1 MHASRP
7 RALFLLLTPA
17 NSAANRRR
25 VDESFRHFIPPLL
38 LRSRPHLFFT
48 AVNTAKPSVN
58 VVSPRNEIRN
68 AIAVIRG
75 EQFRVHRDQI
85 VWYRVIH
92 PQLIAPNIRLPS
104 SAFPE
109 NLLAPLFPA
118 FHWTFQSAEQ
128 VTPLYNSD
136 NRRRPYGYRRR
147 ADTSNQS
154 CRDRF

>member
-7 RALFLLLTPA
+7 RALFLLLMPA
-17 NSAANRRR
+17 NSATNRGR

-48 AVNTAKPSVN
+48 AVDTAKSSVN

-68 AIAVIRG
+68 AVAVIRG
-75 EQFRVHRDQI
+75 EQFRVHRDQSCGI
-85 VWYRVIH
+85 G
-92 PQLIAPNIRLPS
+92 S
-104 SAFPE
+104 STRISSCPVFDCRALRFRRISWRRC
-109 NLLAPLFPA
+109 LPLFIEISISRA
-118 FHWTFQSAEQ
+118 
-128 VTPLYNSD
+128 VLIPLCNSG
-136 NRRRPYGYRRR
+136 NRHLRYGYRRR

>member
-7 RALFLLLTPA
+7 RALFLLLAPA

-75 EQFRVHRDQI
+75 EQFRVYRDQI
-85 VWYRVIH
+85 VWYRVKH
-92 PQLIAPNIRLPS
+92 PHLIVPSVRLPS
-104 SAFPE
+104 SALPE
-109 NLLAPLFPA
+109 NLFAPLFAA
-118 FHWTFQSAEQ
+118 FHSISISGA
-128 VTPLYNSD
+128 VLIPLCNSG
-136 NRRRPYGYRRR
+136 NRRLRYGYRRR